1 MSARRFFIATVTCLS
16 LFSGTPA
23 VAAQTVPSAATRP
36 ASAQAAG
43 VFEALDTNKDKA
55 LSLQEFQ
62 TGYAGVQHA
71 IAREVRLREQFR
83 TIDADHNGAIE
94 AVEYT
99 NLVLVKRAG
108 KAAPALSAFD
118 ADKDQKLGFA
128 EYVAAVRQLSAL
140 HPATAMK
147 SPDSTAVPR
156 ASD

>member
-1 MSARRFFIATVTCLS
+1 MSERRFFIAAVTCLS

-43 VFEALDTNKDKA
+43 VFEALDTNKDKT

-71 IAREVRLREQFR
+71 IAREARLREQFR

-94 AVEYT
+94 AGEYT

-108 KAAPALSAFD
+108 TAAPALSAFD

-140 HPATAMK
+140 QPATATK
-147 SPDSTAVPR
+147 SPGSTAVPR

>member
-1 MSARRFFIATVTCLS
+1 MSARRFFIATVTCLF

-23 VAAQTVPSAATRP
+23 VAAQVAPPTASP

-43 VFEALDTNKDKA
+43 VFDALDTDKDKA

-62 TGYAGVQHA
+62 TGYAGAQHA
-71 IAREVRLREQFR
+71 IAREVRLREQFHVV
-83 TIDADHNGAIE
+83 DADHNGAIE
-94 AVEYT
+94 AEEYI

-118 ADKDQKLGFA
+118 ANKDQKLEFA
-128 EYVAAVRQLSAL
+128 EYEAAVRQLSAL
-140 HPATAMK
+140 QPATATK
-147 SPDSTAVPR
+147 SPGSTAVPR